1 MAPEARSEGALV
13 VAMFLEAFLEQSVGE
28 GTQLGKS
35 IDSVANFKINPA
47 VNVYVVF

>member
-35 IDSVANFKINPA
+35 IDSVCGFQNKPSR
-47 VNVYVVF
+47 